1 MHDLVPNS
9 SVEVTDAVKKMNL
22 SPRAIDD
29 IVFEVNEKPRNGE
42 AEEEKSSLDV
52 QTRDRGG
59 SEEKLIPTELE
70 ILTHITIETIPS
82 RSSLED
88 AKELQTIRT
97 NSDSS

>member
-9 SVEVTDAVKKMNL
+9 SVEVTNAVKETNL

-70 ILTHITIETIPS
+70 IPTHITIETIPS